1 MKLKIY
7 PNKDKMYFS
16 TLNSVESFMSHI
28 ISRKGYSV
36 TERFIEG
43 KKIFG
48 VRDLQEVDQE
58 IIVNLLIAECESIGL
73 DYKICK

>member
-1 MKLKIY
+1 
-7 PNKDKMYFS
+7 
-16 TLNSVESFMSHI
+16 MSHI

-36 TERFIEG
+36 TEKYIKG

-48 VRDLQEVDQE
+48 VKNLQKVDQE

-73 DYKICK
+73 DYKIYK

>member
-16 TLNSVESFMSHI
+16 TLSSVEAFMSHI

-36 TERFIEG
+36 TEKYIQG

-48 VRDLQEVDQE
+48 VRDLQEVDQK

-73 DYKICK
+73 DYKIYK